1 MRTRHRKVSA
11 SSVVFCSRSVM
22 SRLSNSSRSVRVP
35 NLVEASHIAVW
46 MSRRPPAD
54 SLTLGSPMYGEPP
67 NLR

>member
-1 MRTRHRKVSA
+1 
-11 SSVVFCSRSVM
+11 M
-22 SRLSNSSRSVRVP
+22 SRLSDSSRSVRVP

-54 SLTLGSPMYGEPP
+54 SFTLGSPMYGEPP